1 MAKRPD
7 NLRDLDTPELQ
18 AQMKELGEQIFRLRF
33 QLTTGQ
39 AEALT
44 KLRTS
49 RKQMARIKTMLRER
63 ELSKGN
69 ANGKR

>member
-1 MAKRPD
+1 MAKRSD
-7 NLRDLDTPELQ
+7 NLRDLDTPELE
-18 AQMKELGEQIFRLRF
+18 AQQKELGEQIFRLRF
-33 QLTTGQ
+33 QLSTGQ
-39 AEALT
+39 SEALT

-49 RKQMARIKTMLRER
+49 RKQMARIKTMLRQR

>member
-1 MAKRPD
+1 MAKRSD
-7 NLRDLDTPELQ
+7 NLRDLDTPELE
-18 AQMKELGEQIFRLRF
+18 AQQKELGEQIFRLRF
-33 QLTTGQ
+33 QLSTGQ
-39 AEALT
+39 SEALT

-69 ANGKR
+69 ANGQR

>member
-1 MAKRPD
+1 MAKRSD
-7 NLRDLDTPELQ
+7 NLRDLDTPELE
-18 AQMKELGEQIFRLRF
+18 AQQKELGEQIFRLRF
-33 QLTTGQ
+33 QLSTGQ
-39 AEALT
+39 SEALT

>member
-1 MAKRPD
+1 MAKRTE

-39 AEALT
+39 SEALT

>member
-1 MAKRPD
+1 
-7 NLRDLDTPELQ
+7 
-18 AQMKELGEQIFRLRF
+18 
-33 QLTTGQ
+33 LTTGQ
-39 AEALT
+39 SEALT
-44 KLRTS
+44 KLRSS